1 MNIKINLLTIDDLLL
16 ENIVEDF
23 FSINSIEFK
32 YKKNDYFTEYQF
44 KSNENNISFYFREKI
59 KYFRESNLDFFKDTN
74 GLIIIY
80 KKKNF
85 KSLDDIWYNEIE
97 KNKIKNNIPLLFLEI
112 NKNNIQKNKNIIS
125 NNFYNLFKY
134 ISHSKIIKNNKKM
147 INEIFD
153 IFINKLVN
161 LAN

>member
-23 FSINSIEFK
+23 FSINNIEFE

-44 KSNENNISFYFREKI
+44 KLNENNISFYFREKI

-112 NKNNIQKNKNIIS
+112 NKNNNFQNKNMIS

-134 ISHSKIIKNNKKM
+134 ISHSKITMNNKKM
-147 INEIFD
+147 IYKIFN
-153 IFINKLVN
+153 IFINKLIN

>member
-1 MNIKINLLTIDDLLL
+1 MNIKINLLTLDDLLL

-23 FSINSIEFK
+23 FSINGIKFE

-85 KSLDDIWYNEIE
+85 KSLDDIWYNEIK
-97 KNKIKNNIPLLFLEI
+97 KNKIKKNIPLLFLEI
-112 NKNNIQKNKNIIS
+112 NKNNTQKNNNIIS

-134 ISHSKIIKNNKKM
+134 ISYSKIIKNNKK
-147 INEIFD
+147 IIYQIFN